1 MKDEKRLSELR
12 IGCSCS
18 VRRLEICG
26 DMRRRFLD
34 IGLLPGT
41 RVLCIGESPFADP
54 KAYCVRGK
62 VIAIRS
68 TDARGV
74 IID

>member
-1 MKDEKRLSELR
+1 MKDEKRLSNLKP
-12 IGCSCS
+12 GCSCIVS
-18 VRRLEICG
+18 HLEISG

-41 RVLCIGESPFADP
+41 KVLCIGKSPFADP

-68 TDARGV
+68 IDAHGV
-74 IID
+74 IIE